1 MENAYYLEMPADYRE
16 LAESYYHQFAPQ
28 GLEESSLVD
37 TMVYDTWLR
46 NRALE
51 FLSSYSYD
59 PAQPG
64 LNDMLDIAYR
74 RVPVLERRCS
84 KNLSALRKLQKRRAV
99 TSKSPKKLASFGQS
113 VPQPPAPPAAPRTAA
128 GEWVN

>member
-16 LAESYYHQFAPQ
+16 LADNYYRQFAPV
-28 GLEESSLVD
+28 GPIETSLVD

-51 FLSSYSYD
+51 FLGSYSYD
-59 PAQPG
+59 PEQHS
-64 LNDMLDIAYR
+64 LNDMLDIARR
-74 RVPVLERRCS
+74 RVPALERRYA
-84 KNLSALRKLQKRRAV
+84 KNLSSLRKLQKRRMGA
-99 TSKSPKKLASFGQS
+99 SKSPELASFRQRS
-113 VPQPPAPPAAPRTAA
+113 PRKPRPPAPPKTAN